1 MTPFMRA
8 VQDVVDGCAVPGPAT
23 EWSGPVPVPGAT
35 DAQVTLRSLAE
46 QLVCEANAVLGDGGD
61 AVDLEDQCGPGA
73 LGFTL
78 TFRDRSAAAPRVV
91 RVPARAVA
99 RPLSG
104 PDRAG
109 ARPARRRLPMRGR
122 SRRLHLRQPGFRH
135 RHDAGPDEGAAV
147 PARHLPRGLL

>member
-78 TFRDRSAAAPRVV
+78 TFRDRSAVV
-91 RVPARAVA
+91 RTVISGRRAQARLLVGGEPPGGPRRLAGGEQLRALVLTLIGQGATGAARAV
-99 RPLSG
+99 
-104 PDRAG
+104 
-109 ARPARRRLPMRGR
+109 
-122 SRRLHLRQPGFRH
+122 
-135 RHDAGPDEGAAV
+135 
-147 PARHLPRGLL
+147 

>member
-8 VQDVVDGCAVPGPAT
+8 VQDVVDGCVVPGPVT
-23 EWSGPVPVPGAT
+23 EWSGPVAVPGAT

-78 TFRDRSAAAPRVV
+78 TFRDRSAVV
-91 RVPARAVA
+91 RTVISGRRAQARLLVEGEPSGGPRRLAGGEQLRALVLTLIGQGARGAARAV
-99 RPLSG
+99 
-104 PDRAG
+104 
-109 ARPARRRLPMRGR
+109 
-122 SRRLHLRQPGFRH
+122 
-135 RHDAGPDEGAAV
+135 
-147 PARHLPRGLL
+147 